1 LTEPITLFHIALQA
15 EFTSVKAHVKE
26 VGKVRFNCDGT

>member
-1 LTEPITLFHIALQA
+1 MLLLLYYIALQA